1 MLAQYNILLM
11 MVCRVEYS
19 VMMSEEAGKKRCN
32 IIPRRRTSNTTTTVT
47 VISLQ
52 PTLVEY
58 ATMHLLA

>member
-1 MLAQYNILLM
+1 
-11 MVCRVEYS
+11 
-19 VMMSEEAGKKRCN
+19 MMSEEAGKKRCN

-58 ATMHLLA
+58 ATMHILNDYASVP